1 MLTVFYSVLIVY
13 ICVFMTCSTPYCIC
27 HGCAVCACMYA
38 LIDVL
43 AAGMCTDRTQHYHV
57 ERVKSHA
64 HSVIKLFFVLLSL
77 SLNICYISVCC
88 PGTRLL
94 VTLLHALQR
103 TGGKRGVA
111 SLCVGGGMGV
121 ALCVER
127 C

>member
-1 MLTVFYSVLIVY
+1 MYVLCVHACIEMSSWQQVCALTEYSITMLKESDHTFSHKTVF
-13 ICVFMTCSTPYCIC
+13 CF
-27 HGCAVCACMYA
+27 
-38 LIDVL
+38 
-43 AAGMCTDRTQHYHV
+43 
-57 ERVKSHA
+57 
-64 HSVIKLFFVLLSL
+64 LSL
-77 SLNICYISVCC
+77 SLNICYVFVCC
-88 PGTRLL
+88 PGTRIL